1 MLLLLLLNK
10 VYYWATIEA
19 VGERNAR
26 GIRTYF
32 LKFDD
37 GDECLQT
44 TNKMYSFREAVKA
57 MKEEYLT
64 YHEPP
69 VGWV

>member
-1 MLLLLLLNK
+1 MNT

-26 GIRTYF
+26 GIKTYL
-32 LKFDD
+32 LKFND
-37 GDECLQT
+37 GDKCFQS
-44 TNKMYSFREAVKA
+44 TNKLYSFREAVKA

-64 YHEPP
+64 NDPP
-69 VGWV
+69 PKDWI